1 MHDFLE
7 LEQRSISCDIPVNS
21 RALSGQ
27 FKNFQTN
34 FERNFQGIYEWE
46 GKEKKKRRTKTKP
59 QIKSDESHT
68 GITFNSKQFY
78 ALSTTLHETF

>member
-1 MHDFLE
+1 M
-7 LEQRSISCDIPVNS
+7 S
-21 RALSGQ
+21 
-27 FKNFQTN
+27 
-34 FERNFQGIYEWE
+34 
-46 GKEKKKRRTKTKP
+46 GKEKKKKKRRTKTKP

>member
-46 GKEKKKRRTKTKP
+46 GKEKKK
-59 QIKSDESHT
+59 EEL
-68 GITFNSKQFY
+68 KQ
-78 ALSTTLHETF
+78 SPK